1 MLKLKAVVRNAVN
14 VARRLGGD
22 FGEKKTGEACEKE
35 RKDPAKVSN
44 LVNYYEYVT
53 NRWVEYF

>member
-1 MLKLKAVVRNAVN
+1 MLQ
-14 VARRLGGD
+14 GD
-22 FGEKKTGEACEKE
+22 WEVIWRKKNFGQDGEACEKE
-35 RKDPAKVSN
+35 IKDPAKVSN